1 LEAEKVNIFL
11 KGLYAIYTFLPA
23 YFANATPTILGGGK
37 PVDFKRNFI
46 DGRRLFG
53 DNKTIRG
60 FVSGVFAGT
69 VVGILQ
75 GEPLRGA
82 LLSLGALIGDLGGA
96 FVKRR
101 FGLDP
106 GAPLP
111 LLDQLDFVAGALI
124 LSVNFFPIDVTSM
137 ILIIVLTPFIHF
149 LTNTIAYALKLKSRP
164 W

>member
-1 LEAEKVNIFL
+1 MDILL
-11 KGLYAIYTFLPA
+11 KALYTIYAFLPA

-37 PVDFKRNFI
+37 PIDFKRNFI
-46 DGRRLFG
+46 DGRRIFG
-53 DNKTIRG
+53 DNKTVRG
-60 FVSGVFAGT
+60 FISGVFAGT

-75 GEPLRGA
+75 KELLRGA
-82 LLSLGALIGDLGGA
+82 LLSFGALIGDLGGA
-96 FVKRR
+96 FIKRR

-124 LSVNFFPIDVTSM
+124 LSVNFFPIDITSM

-149 LTNTIAYALKLKSRP
+149 LTNKIAYTLKLKSRP